1 MWLWRTVHGPS
12 APGDRICLV
21 GHREGPVADV
31 QDYPAA
37 GAVAVDVGVDVLPGE
52 LAGAC
57 ADGEQAE

>member
-1 MWLWRTVHGPS
+1 
-12 APGDRICLV
+12 
-21 GHREGPVADV
+21 V

-37 GAVAVDVGVDVLPGE
+37 GAVAVDIGVDVLPGE